1 MAAMIR
7 LITSATLVA
16 ALLSGASCTETTFEQ
31 DPTSEAGT
39 VWPDGGY
46 TPTSPCTPGKDTD
59 GDKIPDEKEG
69 CNPDQDTDGDKVPD
83 YADLDSDGDKVP
95 DYLES
100 KGDSDGDKR
109 PDYKDKDS
117 DGDGIEDGDEDLNW
131 DGKFGCCF
139 DKCGESRKGCPPTKP
154 GACGLC
160 QTCKGGACTPKASFL
175 CSNGET
181 DPKKKSTYGGTG
193 DKALPTF
200 ICRKAGEMGGKGLK
214 EVDFK
219 TSSEGTWKVALEK
232 GAGYGA
238 LKLSGNPA
246 KGAAG
251 AFDYKGGNQI
261 VAGFVLSRASS
272 GADVTVLSAK
282 VITDLKSKLSGASS
296 VLTVSSGN
304 KVTSHDKF
312 PTVVSTQ
319 LAVTASAGKT
329 VGAMRNGVVSALLGA
344 GSGNGGPSGYGS
356 STTGFTIKFA
366 TQLRKDGRIIVMG
379 AVGIT
384 KMANDPKQATGYL
397 MEDLSNGSG
406 LATLSDS
413 GTVECDPFILSRNP
427 VADIIW
433 VVDESGSMSDNLQ
446 DIVNNANDFF
456 SRAVKSGLDFRMGVT
471 GVADPNDFNPFQP
484 KVIVGKM
491 CGKLM
496 PAPMFDMGD
505 PGGPDRF
512 LSANEQKIFK
522 SCVANPPYR
531 EGSSEYGLAHAY
543 EGVTRHLPRK
553 AGDNTK
559 IRPNASLAIIIATD
573 EAPKELKG
581 GKYKGQGPSYKAN
594 GCSLTATSQAE
605 VNKYLGPWFTRFGG
619 KDPKWGSPARAMV
632 HLIGGLCGSS
642 GGSSSCSAEVGHG
655 YLELVKATGGIA
667 ADICQKNLGTTLQ
680 IIIDAITGAAS
691 PAVLQYV
698 PISASL
704 AVALDNKQLKRSRA
718 SGFDYVGFSNS
729 LVFVGVKIPKGSKV
743 VASYRRWV
751 KQATVK

>member
-1 MAAMIR
+1 VS
-7 LITSATLVA
+7 LA
-16 ALLSGASCTETTFEQ
+16 ALLALYTGCTGTEFED
-31 DPTSEAGT
+31 DPKNTYTEAGT
-39 VWPDGGY
+39 PVWDSGY
-46 TPTSPCTPGKDTD
+46 TPPIPCKPGNDAD
-59 GDKIPDEKEG
+59 GDGIPDEKEG
-69 CNPDQDTDGDKVPD
+69 CNPATDTDNDKTPD
-83 YADLDSDGDKVP
+83 YMDPDSDGDGVP
-95 DYLES
+95 DSVEGT
-100 KGDSDGDKR
+100 KDSDGDKR

-117 DGDGIEDGDEDLNW
+117 DNDGVEDGDEDLNG
-131 DGKFGCCF
+131 DGKFGCCL
-139 DKCGESRKGCPPTKP
+139 KTCGESRKGCPTTKP
-154 GACGLC
+154 GACGLG
-160 QTCKGGACTPKASFL
+160 QTCKGGKCNPQVSFL
-175 CSNGET
+175 CSDGET
-181 DPKKKSTYGGTG
+181 DPRKKSTYGGGTS
-193 DKALPTF
+193 DKNTPTF
-200 ICRKAGEMGGKGLK
+200 ICRKASEVAGKGLK

-219 TSSEGTWKVALEK
+219 TSSAGAWKVALEK
-232 GAGYGA
+232 KASYGDIS
-238 LKLSGNPA
+238 LSAA
-246 KGAAG
+246 KAKEAAG

-261 VAGFVLSRASS
+261 VAGFVASFAATA
-272 GADVTVLSAK
+272 GADVTKGSAG
-282 VITDLKSKLSGASS
+282 VIAAIKSKLSG
-296 VLTVSSGN
+296 VSSALTLSSGS

-319 LAVTASAGKT
+319 LAVKMKASQKVGAVRAALLAAILGRSSVNAGSAGYGNATADFT
-329 VGAMRNGVVSALLGA
+329 V
-344 GSGNGGPSGYGS
+344 
-356 STTGFTIKFA
+356 KFL
-366 TQLRKDGRIIVMG
+366 TQLRKDGRIIVLG
-379 AVGIT
+379 GVAPAN
-384 KMANDPKQATGYL
+384 MASDVKQATGANL
-397 MEDLSNGSG
+397 EDLSNGSG
-406 LATLSDS
+406 LATLGDS
-413 GTVECDPFILSRNP
+413 ATVECDPFILSRNP

-433 VVDESGSMSDNLQ
+433 VVDESGSMSDNLA
-446 DIVNNANDFF
+446 DIVKNATDFF
-456 SRAVKSGLDFRMGVT
+456 ARAVKSGLDFRMGVT

-491 CGKLM
+491 CGQLM
-496 PAPMFDMGD
+496 PPPMFDFSN
-505 PGGPDRF
+505 GGPDRF
-512 LSANEQKIFK
+512 LLPSEQKIFK
-522 SCVANPPYR
+522 SCIANPPYK

-553 AGDNTK
+553 AGDQSK
-559 IRPNASLAIIIATD
+559 IRPGASLAIIIATD

-605 VNKYLGPWFTRFGG
+605 VNKYLGPWFTLFGG
-619 KDPKWGSPARAMV
+619 KDPKWGSQARAMV